1 MAFINKMYHDVAKEI
16 INNIFWKKYQ
26 HILKDNFTWYQN
38 LNNFILKEWYIIQ
51 ESEEKECQFNNY
63 EEELIICDAMD
74 ILMDKLNI
82 DEDELKEHEEDVNWR
97 RFNDII
103 SYYICKV

>member
-1 MAFINKMYHDVAKEI
+1 M
-16 INNIFWKKYQ
+16 
-26 HILKDNFTWYQN
+26 
-38 LNNFILKEWYIIQ
+38 
-51 ESEEKECQFNNY
+51 
-63 EEELIICDAMD
+63 IICDALD